1 MDQGKKVWAPDLKEG
16 FILGEICDFGTD
28 TLTVQPLDGGKTIE
42 APYDAVYPAEDE
54 DAKPVDDNCAL
65 MYLNEATL
73 LNNLRRRYLKD
84 EIYTFTANI
93 LLALNPY
100 HTLDLYTEKHV
111 KEYQGK
117 SLGVMPPHVF
127 AIADKSY
134 RDMRNLGLSQGIIV
148 SGESGAG
155 KTETTKYI
163 LRYLTDSYGGGGAV
177 DDLEARILAANPF
190 LEAFGNAKTTRN
202 NNSSRFGKFVE
213 LHFNKNALVVG
224 AHIEHYLLEKSRC
237 ISQSDKERNYHVF
250 YRMCR
255 GAPQAMKDALNLKT
269 DVGVYNYLKT
279 GLKENVEGLDDVK
292 EFAIME
298 KSMQDVGLE
307 SAEKSNVFRV
317 TAAVLHIG
325 NIAFSEGGDGIAT
338 PTGES
343 TPTLNGVASMLGLDA
358 KAVSDAL
365 CSTTITVGGTESK
378 KGKNVKDA
386 DFGRDALGKALYSK
400 LFDWIVRRINKCF
413 PFDRS
418 ENFIGVLDI
427 AGFEYFQ
434 VNSFEQFCI
443 NYCNEKLQQF
453 FNVRILKD
461 EQELYVKES
470 IKFKEVEYV
479 DNQDCIDL
487 IEAPK
492 TGILA
497 LLDEE
502 SKLPKAADEG
512 FTDKLHGAHKNHFRL
527 QLPRKSKMSYYK
539 SLRDNEGFII
549 RHFAGAVCYQ
559 TNGFIDKNNDAL
571 TSDLAFLMDSSKDP
585 FVRSLFELQPGDP
598 KPQKGKITLIS
609 LGTKFKAALEKLME
623 KLNSTRSNFIR
634 CIKPNQKMQPKLYN
648 GGEILSQLQCA
659 GMVSVLDLMQG
670 GFPSRTAFKDLYDLY
685 KSVLPPALAALEPRI
700 FCKALFKALGLNE
713 DDFQFGVSKVFFR
726 PGKFAEFDTI
736 MKSDPENLV
745 QLVGKVIEWLTKQR
759 WKKLAWSCVACLKF
773 QSKIRARAGSAVVM
787 QKIIRMHLARS
798 IHRARYLG
806 IKNIRQLGVQLNV
819 MHEIVDKLQKNKEKM
834 AAGLD
839 ELKKEIEGAVQ
850 GIKEK
855 ATIDRESVKKIAD
868 DIQGKMDKQLA
879 ALKKEQEKQKLAE
892 EAERLK
898 RLAEEMERERQRKE
912 EEEKRRK
919 FEEDEARTLKE
930 MEDKRKKEDEEENKR
945 LEKERLSRE
954 KDEAN
959 KKLQDKRSVDLR
971 KEQEEAAMLEQER
984 RDQELAMRLAQ
995 DQSNPNAALS
1005 VEAQEQAKLGQHK
1018 RKSMKRSSQ
1027 SFSNKKQEALHKKH
1041 DLSKWKYADLRD
1053 TINTSCDIDLL
1064 EACREEFHR
1073 RLKVYHAWKMKNMKK
1088 QQQEK
1093 EAQNRAP
1100 GLASSADSR
1109 GAAPRPPAKAVKGNE
1124 RPQRYFRIPF
1134 VRPGDQ
1140 DKAQQQ
1146 KKRGWWFAHFDG
1158 QWIARQMELHPD
1170 KPPVL
1175 LVAGKDDME
1184 MCELSLEETGLS
1196 RKRGAEILQRE
1207 FEDEWRRC
1215 GGQPYVPAAPKKK

>member
-1 MDQGKKVWAPDLKEG
+1 MDQGRKVWAPDLKEG

-54 DAKPVDDNCAL
+54 DSKAVADNCAL

-73 LNNLRRRYLKD
+73 LHNLRRRYLKD
-84 EIYTFTANI
+84 DIYTFTANI

-100 HTLDLYTEKHV
+100 HTLDCYTDKHV

-117 SLGVMPPHVF
+117 SLGVLPPHVF
-127 AIADKSY
+127 AIADKAY
-134 RDMRNLGLSQGIIV
+134 RDMRNLGLSQGIVV

-177 DDLEARILAANPF
+177 TDLESRILAANPF

-213 LHFNKNALVVG
+213 LHFNKNHLVVG
-224 AHIEHYLLEKSRC
+224 AYIEHYLLEKSRV

-255 GAPQAMKDALNLKT
+255 GSPQSMKDALNLKS

-279 GLKENVEGLDDVK
+279 GMKDIVEGLDDVRD
-292 EFAIME
+292 FAIME
-298 KSMQDVGLE
+298 KSMNDVGLE
-307 SAEKSNVFRV
+307 AAENSNVFRV

-325 NIAFSEGGDGIAT
+325 NIAFNEGGDGIASV
-338 PTGES
+338 TGDTS
-343 TPTLNGVASMLGLDA
+343 ATLNGVSSMLGLDP

-365 CSTTITVGGTESK
+365 CFTTITVGGTESK
-378 KGKNVKDA
+378 KGKSVKDA

-487 IEAPK
+487 IEAKPS
-492 TGILA
+492 GILF

-502 SKLPKAADEG
+502 SKIPKASDEG
-512 FTDKLHGAHKNHFRL
+512 FTDKLHNAHKNHFRL

-559 TNGFIDKNNDAL
+559 TTNFIDKNNDAL
-571 TSDLAFLMDSSKDP
+571 TADLAFLMDSSKDP
-585 FVRSLFELQPGDP
+585 FVRSLFEPQPGDP
-598 KPQKGKITLIS
+598 KPARGKITLIS

-634 CIKPNQKMQPKLYN
+634 CIKPNQKMQPKIFS
-648 GGEILSQLQCA
+648 GGDILSQLQCA

-670 GFPSRTAFKDLYDLY
+670 GFPSRTAFKELYDMY
-685 KSVLPPALAALEPRI
+685 KASLPPVLAQLEPRI
-700 FCKALFKALGLNE
+700 FCMALFKALGLNE

-736 MKSDPENLV
+736 MKADPENLV
-745 QLVGKVIEWLTKQR
+745 QLVGKVVEWLTKQR
-759 WKKLAWSCVACLKF
+759 WKKIAWACVSCLKF
-773 QSKIRARAGSAVVM
+773 QSKIRARAGSAVIM

-798 IHRARYLG
+798 VHKARYLG
-806 IKNIRQLGVQLNV
+806 IKSIRSLNDQLSIMN
-819 MHEIVDKLQKNKEKM
+819 EIIEKLPKNKDKM
-834 AAGLD
+834 AAGVV
-839 ELKKEIEGAVQ
+839 ELKADIDKAVQ
-850 GIKEK
+850 HIKESH
-855 ATIDRESVKKIAD
+855 AITREQVKKMAD
-868 DIQGKMDKQLA
+868 EIQGKADKQLA
-879 ALKKEQEKQKLAE
+879 TLKKEQEKQKLAE

-898 RLAEEMERERQRKE
+898 KLAEEMEAKRKAAE
-912 EEEKRRK
+912 DEEKRRK
-919 FEEDEARTLKE
+919 AQEEEARSLKE
-930 MEDKRKKEDEEENKR
+930 MEDKRKKEEDEEMKR
-945 LEKERLSRE
+945 MEKDRMQRE

-959 KKLQDKRSVDLR
+959 KKLQDKRNVDLK
-971 KEQEEAAMLEQER
+971 KEQEEAAALEQER

-995 DQSNPNAALS
+995 DQSNPNSALS
-1005 VEAQEQAKLGQHK
+1005 AEAQQVSSAGQHK
-1018 RKSMKRSSQ
+1018 RKSMKRSQ
-1027 SFSNKKQEALHKKH
+1027 TFNNKKQEALHKKH

-1088 QQQEK
+1088 QQAEK
-1093 EAQNRAP
+1093 DASARTA
-1100 GLASSADSR
+1100 GLASAADGR
-1109 GAAPRPPAKAVKGNE
+1109 GAAPRAPAKPTKGNE

-1140 DKAQQQ
+1140 DKASAQ

-1207 FEDEWRRC
+1207 FEEEWRRC